1 MFLYCSDLA
10 WNRRTLLAR
19 QDQAGRYR
27 PHPNGNARRKIA
39 TAHISPSG
47 IVLTGP
53 FAISVLPFTAKVGQG
68 TVSPFHNLTF
78 EAEVTFCVQGVV
90 SPLLSNILL
99 TPFDWEM
106 RRRGY
111 RLTRYADDWLITCR
125 SRGEA
130 RAALEEARR
139 ILAKLGVTLNTGKT
153 RIVHVRHGF
162 EFLGYKIKQGKRPL
176 RCKPRRSRAGFAGER
191 AMRFRV

>member
-1 MFLYCSDLA
+1 
-10 WNRRTLLAR
+10 
-19 QDQAGRYR
+19 
-27 PHPNGNARRKIA
+27 
-39 TAHISPSG
+39 
-47 IVLTGP
+47 
-53 FAISVLPFTAKVGQG
+53 
-68 TVSPFHNLTF
+68 
-78 EAEVTFCVQGVV
+78 
-90 SPLLSNILL
+90 
-99 TPFDWEM
+99 M

-162 EFLGYKIKQGKRPL
+162 EFLGYKIKQGNAASQAASPEDHERG
-176 RCKPRRSRAGFAGER
+176 SRGER

>member
-1 MFLYCSDLA
+1 MEA
-10 WNRRTLLAR
+10 KGA
-19 QDQAGRYR
+19 
-27 PHPNGNARRKIA
+27 
-39 TAHISPSG
+39 
-47 IVLTGP
+47 
-53 FAISVLPFTAKVGQG
+53 AI
-68 TVSPFHNLTF
+68 
-78 EAEVTFCVQGVV
+78 

-111 RLTRYADDWLITCR
+111 RLTRYADDWLITFH

-162 EFLGYKIKQGKRPL
+162 EFLGYKIKQGNRPFRL
-176 RCKPRRSRAGFAGER
+176 ASLEDHERGSRGSALCGSA
-191 AMRFRV
+191 